1 MSNSPLVVY
10 TKISPNKNSPRNHAI
25 DTITIHHCA
34 GNLTVETI
42 GNVFANKSKQA
53 SSNYGI
59 GSDGR
64 VGMYVEEKDRS
75 WCSCSGSND
84 HRAITI
90 EVANCT
96 GAPDWKVSDQAYA
109 TLIDLVTDICQRNG
123 ISKLVW
129 SDNKSDRVN
138 HKNGCN
144 MTIHSDF
151 ASTTCIPVDSEVLTK
166 SGWVKLEDVQIG
178 DEIACAD
185 LDNLNIS
192 FEEVYDKV
200 EPHQQD
206 TYTNN
211 GLTATKDHRMVY
223 RIQKNTNNRI
233 DFFNNLLKG
242 NNQIYI
248 PLAGY
253 SKFDGMSF
261 SDEMLQFLIAVQ
273 ADGHYMY
280 ENNTVGDKRY
290 YGVEFHLSKERKI
303 EHIIELIESL
313 NFEYR
318 WTHNSDGS
326 SRVRIYNQNDI
337 NIVNDICEKYLEDK
351 HFTWKW
357 LNLSPSQASLF
368 LSELLVWD
376 GCVAANK
383 YSSKV
388 RINLDIVNAIAAL
401 NGVGSKVIGDDVIFR
416 ETPYTTLSHETKRN
430 TKQSGS
436 RRTLVSCVSVKTGIF
451 LMRQNGK
458 TYITGNCPG
467 PYLKGKMADI
477 ASKVNANLAPAPAP
491 APTPTPTTDG
501 ATKFVTNLYVNA
513 LNRQPDEAGLNNWVN
528 QLTSKKTG
536 GANVA
541 QGIVFSQECINRKL
555 SNDAWVTMLYPAVL
569 GRPADAPGKKN
580 WVNQLNAGVSREQV
594 FYNFVTTPE
603 FANYCKSCEI
613 SVGEIAA
620 PIITS
625 AKPAITPTVPQVS
638 GPVSSTAIRAGDTVK
653 ISPSAKYYNG
663 TAMPKW
669 VKNLTWKVNSVS
681 GNRAVLGKSSNGAY
695 NINSPI
701 STAYLTKI

>member
-1 MSNSPLVVY
+1 MSNSSLVVY
-10 TKISPNKNSPRNHAI
+10 TKISPNKNSPRNHVI
-25 DTITIHHCA
+25 DTITIHHMA
-34 GNLTVETI
+34 GNLSVETC

-96 GAPDWKVSDQAYA
+96 GAPDWRVSDKAYA
-109 TLIDLVTDICQRNG
+109 TLIELVTDICKRNG

-129 SDNKSDRVN
+129 SNNKSDRVN

-151 ASTTCIPVDSEVLTK
+151 ASTS
-166 SGWVKLEDVQIG
+166 
-178 DEIACAD
+178 
-185 LDNLNIS
+185 
-192 FEEVYDKV
+192 
-200 EPHQQD
+200 
-206 TYTNN
+206 
-211 GLTATKDHRMVY
+211 
-223 RIQKNTNNRI
+223 
-233 DFFNNLLKG
+233 
-242 NNQIYI
+242 
-248 PLAGY
+248 
-253 SKFDGMSF
+253 
-261 SDEMLQFLIAVQ
+261 
-273 ADGHYMY
+273 
-280 ENNTVGDKRY
+280 
-290 YGVEFHLSKERKI
+290 
-303 EHIIELIESL
+303 
-313 NFEYR
+313 
-318 WTHNSDGS
+318 
-326 SRVRIYNQNDI
+326 
-337 NIVNDICEKYLEDK
+337 
-351 HFTWKW
+351 
-357 LNLSPSQASLF
+357 
-368 LSELLVWD
+368 
-376 GCVAANK
+376 
-383 YSSKV
+383 
-388 RINLDIVNAIAAL
+388 
-401 NGVGSKVIGDDVIFR
+401 
-416 ETPYTTLSHETKRN
+416 
-430 TKQSGS
+430 
-436 RRTLVSCVSVKTGIF
+436 
-451 LMRQNGK
+451 
-458 TYITGNCPG
+458 CPG
-467 PYLKGKMADI
+467 PYLKGKMPQI
-477 ASKVNANLAPAPAP
+477 ASDVNARLAQPIPE
-491 APTPTPTTDG
+491 PTPTPTTDG

-513 LNRQPDEAGLNNWVN
+513 LNRQPDEVGLNNWVN

-536 GANVA
+536 GSNVA

-569 GRPADAPGKKN
+569 GRPADEPGKKN
-580 WVNQLNAGVSREQV
+580 WINQLNAGVSREQV

-681 GNRAVLGKSSNGAY
+681 GNRAILGRSSNGAY
-695 NINSPI
+695 NINSPV
-701 STAYLTKI
+701 STAYLTKV